1 LVLKY
6 LGREEEEAAK
16 CGAIPEANNCFLL
29 KMVLETHRQTF
40 RVSFTKKVP
49 PPGTTVI
56 FRGAFNM
63 DIIRPD
69 KGEREKFKSIRTSR
83 VSPAET

>member
-1 LVLKY
+1 
-6 LGREEEEAAK
+6 
-16 CGAIPEANNCFLL
+16 
-29 KMVLETHRQTF
+29 MVLETHRQTF

-49 PPGTTVI
+49 PLGTTVI